1 MSECDNDAEQV
12 RLAALHGYDVLDTP
26 PEEQFDRI
34 TRLAKTVLQMPFV
47 LVSLIDRDRQW
58 FKSNQGMRVSQTPR
72 ADSFCT
78 YTILQDEPMI
88 VTDALLDGRF
98 AGLPMV
104 TGEPHIRYYIGIPL
118 RTKSG
123 HNIGGAQGGPSQ
135 HNAAAGA
142 PNSQYEPNQ
151 TPAEHETELFAKDL
165 AHYLLKAQQEG
176 RYQHLVLSASPQF
189 LGTLRN
195 NLDPHVKA
203 VIKQEFNKD
212 YTQVPVHQLR
222 EQLQAAQAKAAG

>member
-1 MSECDNDAEQV
+1 MPTTWIITANAGRARFFSEDGPAEPLQELEDMV
-12 RLAALHGYDVLDTP
+12 NNGARLRANEAETDRLGTLAAG
-26 PEEQFDRI
+26 
-34 TRLAKTVLQMPFV
+34 
-47 LVSLIDRDRQW
+47 
-58 FKSNQGMRVSQTPR
+58 
-72 ADSFCT
+72 
-78 YTILQDEPMI
+78 
-88 VTDALLDGRF
+88 
-98 AGLPMV
+98 
-104 TGEPHIRYYIGIPL
+104 
-118 RTKSG
+118 KSG
-123 HNIGGAQGGPSQ
+123 HSIGGAQGGGAH
-135 HNAAAGA
+135 HNANAGA

-165 AHYLLKAQQEG
+165 SQYLLKAQQEG

-222 EQLQAAQAKAAG
+222 EQLQAAQAKSAE